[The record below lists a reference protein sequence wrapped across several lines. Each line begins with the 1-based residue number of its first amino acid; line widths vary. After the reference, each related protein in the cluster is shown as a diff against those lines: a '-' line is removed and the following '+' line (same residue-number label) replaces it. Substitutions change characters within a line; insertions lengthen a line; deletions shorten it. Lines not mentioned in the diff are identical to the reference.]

1 MNRSRFPVVP
11 SVEVI
16 RRIREFVTPLSPPVF
31 AFEREI
37 RDTPF
42 RILIS
47 VLLSSR
53 TQDRVTMAASR
64 RLFGRAST
72 PRAMEALTVDE
83 IASLIRPVGFFRQK
97 AANIAEIARRV
108 GRRGGVPDRY
118 EELIELPGI
127 GPKSAN
133 LVLALAFHVPA
144 IAVDTH
150 VGRISLRLGWTKE
163 ETPAGVE
170 RDLKRL
176 FPKEHWHEINQTLV
190 AFGQVVCRPVAPR
203 CGECLLRGEC
213 PSSSVR

>member
-1 MNRSRFPVVP
+1 LTRSRFPVLP

-16 RRIREFVTPLSPPVF
+16 RRIREFVVPLAPPVF

-72 PRAMEALTVDE
+72 PRAMESLTVDE

-108 GRRGGVPDRY
+108 DRRGGVPDRY

-133 LVLALAFHVPA
+133 LVLALAFHIPA

-150 VGRISLRLGWTKE
+150 VNRISGRLGWTRE
-163 ETPAGVE
+163 HDPARVE
-170 RDLKRL
+170 RDLQRL
-176 FPKEHWHEINQTLV
+176 FPRPHWHEINQALV
-190 AFGQVVCRPVAPR
+190 AFGQTVCRPQKPKCR
-203 CGECLLRGEC
+203 ECLLREEC
-213 PSSSVR
+213 PSVEIR